1 MMGDKYAHLH
11 QKKKPRRTPEQVR
24 ERRKYNKSKKQIE
37 ED

>member
-1 MMGDKYAHLH
+1 MGDKYANLH
-11 QKKKPRRTPEQVR
+11 SKKKPKLTPEQVK